1 MNKLQRLYLKEFQT
15 LLLITTLLTGVL
27 FSLVSLIERADELL
41 PLNLGLKEMAI
52 VCIGEIPAFISYL
65 LPMATLISAIFVLSL
80 ASRRNELTII
90 RASGGNMRS
99 FFLPFIL
106 TAIILVPVDFSIS
119 EYLSPLSSGIAR
131 SVLEKEKKDTL
142 AFKGGE
148 LWIKG
153 KRGVFIHTQVLTPEG
168 TEAFKV
174 SVFFTKGGKL
184 TKKIEAERGRWNP
197 HALLLQD
204 ATIYDIKK
212 KSVLSKKTINIEG
225 VERPEPLN
233 LTGERLYEMG
243 AFELLRYYRRLHSM
257 GYENR
262 KLLTDIHSR
271 FSYPFTLLFMICTG
285 VVLSTRSRHGK
296 GILSAGLGIMISIAY
311 WFGFTLSLSLG
322 YSGIL
327 PPPVAAWTVP
337 VLSSATSLYFYLRIP
352 I

>member
-1 MNKLQRLYLKEFQT
+1 MKRLQRLYIKEFQN
-15 LLLITTLLTGVL
+15 LLLITTLLTGIL

-41 PLNLGLKEMAI
+41 PLNLGLKDMAVI
-52 VCIGEIPAFISYL
+52 CIGEVPAFISYL

-90 RASGGNMRS
+90 RASGGNMKR

-106 TAIILVPVDFSIS
+106 IAIILIPIDFSIS

-131 SVLEKEKKDTL
+131 SVLEKKKKDTL
-142 AFKGGE
+142 SFKGGE

-153 KRGVFIHTQVLTPEG
+153 KRGIIIHTQDLTPEG
-168 TEAFKV
+168 REAFVV

-184 TKKIEAERGRWNP
+184 IKRIEAERGRWESDSLTL
-197 HALLLQD
+197 HD

-212 KSVLSKKTINIEG
+212 KSVSRKKEINIKG
-225 VERPEPLN
+225 VESPEPLN
-233 LTGERLYEMG
+233 LTGEGLYEMG
-243 AFELLRYYRRLHSM
+243 GIELLRYYRRLHAM

-285 VVLSTRSRHGK
+285 IVLST
-296 GILSAGLGIMISIAY
+296 
-311 WFGFTLSLSLG
+311 
-322 YSGIL
+322 
-327 PPPVAAWTVP
+327 
-337 VLSSATSLYFYLRIP
+337 
-352 I
+352 